1 MWRRQISLIGIL
13 VGVLLLEVTIIPWL
27 WSSLRVDLFLGM
39 VLGLAIYSPFPQ
51 GFFFVLLAAPVL
63 QAFTGARAGY
73 LPFAYVLAYVI
84 IDLMKGFIFLENVV
98 VQCLLGLL
106 FSLAILFTAGLFVRL
121 DVLQEGWV
129 PILLGAGITA
139 GICPVLVACVRMI
152 WSGYEA

>member
-1 MWRRQISLIGIL
+1 MWRRQTSLIAIL
-13 VGVLLLEVTIIPWL
+13 VGILLLEVTIIPSL

-51 GFFFVLLAAPVL
+51 GFFFVLLTAPIL

-73 LPFAYVLAYVI
+73 LPFVYVLAYVF
-84 IDLMKGFIFLENVV
+84 IDLMKGLIFLENVV

-106 FSLAILFTAGLFVRL
+106 FSLAILFTAGLFVHL

-129 PILLGAGITA
+129 PILLGAVITA
-139 GICPVLVACVRMI
+139 GISPLMVACVRMI